1 MFNSATYMSLIN
13 SITNNISVRIS
24 NGLNTLLRSKRS
36 VVEYMRTDVRKRIAN
51 YNEIVAEDSG

>member
-13 SITNNISVRIS
+13 SIANNISVRIS